1 MILQG
6 AEAKQTLERKR
17 PIHWV
22 GRGCFSMWLWGK
34 LGSPEVIAG
43 MATHTHTHTE
53 SKHSP
58 GSAPCSAPAW
68 GMSRV

>member
-43 MATHTHTHTE
+43 MATHTHTH
-53 SKHSP
+53 
-58 GSAPCSAPAW
+58 
-68 GMSRV
+68 